1 MSRPLYRS
9 KVMMVAAVLFTVCTV
24 AAASVDKLGTFTLTL
39 SLPSPTMHVGDDLV
53 FEVNTSNST
62 DQVLFAAQGGT
73 GGLRVELLN
82 EKGEDV
88 GLYAMG
94 TRDGKIEEPSSYF
107 VTRKMI
113 LKPNSKHDFTWRLKP
128 VPGYLIPGVYKFRVR
143 QREIK
148 SGSDVYSNE
157 VDLTV
162 LP

>member
-1 MSRPLYRS
+1 MRRRISGGGVLGAVT
-9 KVMMVAAVLFTVCTV
+9 VMLLTWTL
-24 AAASVDKLGTFTLTL
+24 AAAADKPETFTLTL
-39 SLPSPTMHVGDDLV
+39 PLPSPTMHVGDDLV
-53 FEVNTSNST
+53 FEVITSNST

-82 EKGEDV
+82 GKGEDV

-94 TRDGKIEEPSSYF
+94 IRNGKIEAPGGYF
-107 VTRKMI
+107 SASRLI
-113 LKPNSKHDFTWRLKP
+113 LRPGSKDNFTWRFKP
-128 VPGYLIPGVYKFRVR
+128 VPGYLVPGLYKFRVR